1 MFAFISYPSVYSDFV
16 LENLTVYF
24 NVTCLSWCQIVQPLI
39 VYWLWYNGSAKLSVT
54 KKTTIPA
61 HAGQCFKHC
70 I

>member
-1 MFAFISYPSVYSDFV
+1 MFAFISYPSIYIDFV

-39 VYWLWYNGSAKLSVT
+39 VYWLWYSAKLSVT
-54 KKTTIPA
+54 KKKTIPA